1 MRIYWGTV
9 DKNGDAVSGGKSVT
23 KVNTGQYSIIFGFN
37 GLPAIVGSQT
47 RYGKLDEANTDGI
60 VFTPV
65 MAKVATAIT
74 GNNVGVKED
83 RSFSFM
89 AAGENDET
97 STDRILW
104 GLVDSEGN
112 LVGGSLGVSASK
124 PDKKVGQ
131 YVINFPNQ
139 FRSLPAIVAT
149 QTNSGNLTESN
160 TDGIV
165 VPLLSIDSATLITG
179 NNRSTPENRSFSFIA
194 IGERG
199 PASPQDTNT
208 ILWGSINA
216 DGTIASGS
224 GGFWVGR
231 QAPGLYVITFP
242 SFAQPPAIIGSQTR
256 NRSVDNRDGMVFPW
270 VNSNYA
276 IAVTGNAN
284 GNQENRSFSFIA
296 LGRPRPTNQE

>member
-97 STDRILW
+97 STDRVLW

-149 QTNSGNLTESN
+149 QTNSGNLTE
-160 TDGIV
+160 
-165 VPLLSIDSATLITG
+165 

>member
-97 STDRILW
+97 STDRVLW
-104 GLVDSEGN
+104 GLGACRLKSLSTLSNRYSLEFSVSN
-112 LVGGSLGVSASK
+112 VLVKCNENSLWAK
-124 PDKKVGQ
+124 
-131 YVINFPNQ
+131 
-139 FRSLPAIVAT
+139 
-149 QTNSGNLTESN
+149 QT
-160 TDGIV
+160 D
-165 VPLLSIDSATLITG
+165 
-179 NNRSTPENRSFSFIA
+179 
-194 IGERG
+194 
-199 PASPQDTNT
+199 
-208 ILWGSINA
+208 
-216 DGTIASGS
+216 
-224 GGFWVGR
+224 
-231 QAPGLYVITFP
+231 
-242 SFAQPPAIIGSQTR
+242 
-256 NRSVDNRDGMVFPW
+256 
-270 VNSNYA
+270 
-276 IAVTGNAN
+276 
-284 GNQENRSFSFIA
+284 
-296 LGRPRPTNQE
+296 